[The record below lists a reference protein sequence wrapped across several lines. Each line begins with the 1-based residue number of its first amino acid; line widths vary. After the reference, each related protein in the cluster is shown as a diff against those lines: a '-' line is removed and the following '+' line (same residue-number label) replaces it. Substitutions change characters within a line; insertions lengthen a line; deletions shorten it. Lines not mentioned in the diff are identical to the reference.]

1 MGVLI
6 VGERTLLNLEEF
18 VSDIEGAYDA
28 LCRDIR
34 NDPDQFA
41 KARRRYESI
50 GLIGLDAYSRSAV
63 RPSTALTIV
72 AMRARRGRSAASSGL
87 TKAEGR
93 LGR

>member
-1 MGVLI
+1 MWSGPSVGVLI

-50 GLIGLDAYSRSAV
+50 GLI
-63 RPSTALTIV
+63 
-72 AMRARRGRSAASSGL
+72 RAA
-87 TKAEGR
+87 
-93 LGR
+93 